1 MGELARIGGTGT
13 SVTRLG
19 LSSEEQRARDL
30 VGGWLAARGARV
42 HRDPAANLW
51 ARFEPPGAGG
61 QSLPIVVGSHLDS
74 VPEGGRFDGALGVLC
89 AVEAVESLLDAK
101 SELRRPIE
109 VVAWADEEG
118 ARFGVGLFGSTAA
131 FGRLAANVAERH
143 DRAGTS
149 IADALRALG
158 EHGDPALA
166 RRGPKEF
173 VAYCELHI
181 EQGPRLDQAGLALG
195 VVDAIVGIYHARVTV
210 RGRADHAGATVM
222 TARADALAAAA
233 EIVLEVER
241 IARSRADAVGTVGEI
256 AVRPGAKN
264 VVPGECVF
272 SLDLRTA
279 HGLDSL
285 VHDTLAAVER
295 VTHARGVSASIDE
308 LARVSA
314 TTLDERIRGV
324 LKRAA
329 KSVGVDAPELTS
341 GAGHDAQNPALAGVP
356 TGMLF
361 VRSTGGSHTPREFA
375 SIDDAA
381 VGAEALAIALRE
393 LAS

>member
-1 MGELARIGGTGT
+1 
-13 SVTRLG
+13 
-19 LSSEEQRARDL
+19 
-30 VGGWLAARGARV
+30 
-42 HRDPAANLW
+42 
-51 ARFEPPGAGG
+51 
-61 QSLPIVVGSHLDS
+61 
-74 VPEGGRFDGALGVLC
+74 
-89 AVEAVESLLDAK
+89 
-101 SELRRPIE
+101 
-109 VVAWADEEG
+109 
-118 ARFGVGLFGSTAA
+118 
-131 FGRLAANVAERH
+131 
-143 DRAGTS
+143 
-149 IADALRALG
+149 
-158 EHGDPALA
+158 
-166 RRGPKEF
+166 
-173 VAYCELHI
+173 
-181 EQGPRLDQAGLALG
+181 
-195 VVDAIVGIYHARVTV
+195 
-210 RGRADHAGATVM
+210 M

-381 VGAEALAIALRE
+381 LGAEALAIALRE